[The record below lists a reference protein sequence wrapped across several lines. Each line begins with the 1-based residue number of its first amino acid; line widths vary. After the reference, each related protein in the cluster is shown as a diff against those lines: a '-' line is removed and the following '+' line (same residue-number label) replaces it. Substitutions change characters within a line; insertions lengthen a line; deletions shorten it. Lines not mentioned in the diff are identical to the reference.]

1 MENPAFM
8 AWPLISKET
17 SMPEE
22 KVATPDSAA
31 EAVKVVTAKTAARIP
46 AAAKP
51 VATKPSRLDETKAKN
66 KKALA
71 DALAKAQAVKIPQ
84 PSEVPPALA
93 AKADKPAKIRKSRM
107 VHRKVTLPEA
117 EYDQLAIL
125 KQRIASLGGNVKRS
139 ELMRGG
145 LALLAALGDAEL
157 ALVMTSFGRLKTK
170 RQVKKT

>member
-1 MENPAFM
+1 M
-8 AWPLISKET
+8 S
-17 SMPEE
+17 EE
-22 KVATPDSAA
+22 KITAPDSAT
-31 EAVKVVTAKTAARIP
+31 EADKAVTANPAARTTTTD
-46 AAAKP
+46 KP

-93 AKADKPAKIRKSRM
+93 TKAGKPAKIRKSRM
-107 VHRKVTLPEA
+107 VRRKVNLPEA

-125 KQRIASLGGNVKRS
+125 KQRIASLGGNVRRS

-157 ALVMTSFGRLKTK
+157 ALVMTAFGRLKSK
-170 RQVKKT
+170 RLVKKA

>member
-1 MENPAFM
+1 
-8 AWPLISKET
+8 
-17 SMPEE
+17 
-22 KVATPDSAA
+22 
-31 EAVKVVTAKTAARIP
+31 
-46 AAAKP
+46 
-51 VATKPSRLDETKAKN
+51 
-66 KKALA
+66 
-71 DALAKAQAVKIPQ
+71 
-84 PSEVPPALA
+84 
-93 AKADKPAKIRKSRM
+93 M
-107 VHRKVTLPEA
+107 VRRKVNLPEA